1 MMAERT
7 EELNS
12 ILVELLY
19 GLGLSN
25 VRIMLTMAVI
35 KAYRCQ
41 YEIMEWFV
49 DYYEREG
56 TMPPH
61 LYVKTTRTNRRGC
74 VDHE

>member
-1 MMAERT
+1 MAERT

-56 TMPPH
+56 TMTPPIFMSK
-61 LYVKTTRTNRRGC
+61 LRELTGEDV
-74 VDHE
+74 